1 MTIGGFNP
9 FSRFHQILNTILLFS
24 LRRDTIDTSTSSLSI
39 LSISDSGC
47 LWQTKRTHT
56 RKTHMLNLHMLNL
69 HMLPS
74 VPLVPLVFHPTA
86 TRHATKAQRPSPRS
100 SPLVRSPV
108 LRPRHK
114 GPVARRNGYTEKASC
129 KGLAPPVQRAAT
141 MGIMM
146 YLRMLRKPLDLE
158 VKLEEEEEEEC
169 SAGSGLHERKK

>member
-1 MTIGGFNP
+1 MGKHVNTYHYVHMTIGGFNP

-74 VPLVPLVFHPTA
+74 VPLVPLVTPP
-86 TRHATKAQRPSPRS
+86 RHATPQKRNARARARPHLSGPQFFVPGTKARWPGATDTRRRPAAKVWRHRS
-100 SPLVRSPV
+100 SGQ
-108 LRPRHK
+108 PRW
-114 GPVARRNGYTEKASC
+114 
-129 KGLAPPVQRAAT
+129 
-141 MGIMM
+141 
-146 YLRMLRKPLDLE
+146 
-158 VKLEEEEEEEC
+158 
-169 SAGSGLHERKK
+169 GS